1 MNLYFTG
8 HQEKYAVEQTMLT
21 LFPQER
27 PVYPDPAVTPPGGDN
42 ALELQFTR
50 RPSWCTARAV
60 LRREG
65 KVYIRMC
72 RVRTAALLADD
83 PVVATRL
90 TRRTLQRAFY
100 LAAIDCLGKEPPW
113 GMLSGVRPVK
123 LPTRAMEE
131 GSTPRQAEAMLKH
144 YHVSP
149 VRRQLAMDCAQ
160 ASLAVKRSL
169 QPEEISL
176 YVGIPFCPTRC
187 AYCSFIS
194 ASGSANRL
202 IPAYLDALFGEIDA
216 AGEAAWRAGKT
227 VRTVYIGGGTPTTLA
242 PDQLK
247 ALLDRLHT
255 AFDLAPGT
263 EFTVEAG
270 RPDTITREKLEAIR
284 DGGGNRIS
292 VNPQT
297 MSDLVL
303 ETIGRSHRAEDIR
316 QAYALAREVGVGAI
330 NMDLI
335 AGLPADTPEGFA
347 ATLDEVIGMDPENI
361 TVHTLA
367 LKKGARLRQENVPLP
382 SGADVAHMLDFAWSA
397 LRAAGYRPYYLY
409 RQKFM
414 SGSFENVGWC
424 KPGWANAYNICM
436 MEELHTVLS
445 LGAGGVTK
453 AIGGRTVRRLA
464 NPKYP
469 QEYLQNAAA
478 IQAEK
483 SSWAW

>member
-1 MNLYFTG
+1 MNLFFTG
-8 HQEKYAVEQTMLT
+8 HQEKYAVEQTLLT

-27 PVYPDPAVTPPGGDN
+27 PVYPDARPGGDN
-42 ALELQFTR
+42 ELELAFSRGPQ
-50 RPSWCTARAV
+50 WCTARAV
-60 LRREG
+60 LRRG
-65 KVYIRMC
+65 GQTYTRQC
-72 RVRTAALLADD
+72 RVQTSQLPQDD

-100 LAAIDCLGKEPPW
+100 LAAVDCLGTEPPW

-131 GSTPRQAEAMLKH
+131 GATPRQAEAMLRDR
-144 YHVSP
+144 YRVSP
-149 VRRQLAMDCAQ
+149 IRRQLAMDCAQ
-160 ASLAVKRSL
+160 ASLAVKRAL
-169 QPEEISL
+169 KPQEVSL

-194 ASGSANRL
+194 SSGSANKL
-202 IPAYLDALFGEIDA
+202 IPDYLRGLHGEIDA
-216 AGEAAWRAGKT
+216 AGAALQRAGNT
-227 VRTVYIGGGTPTTLA
+227 VRTVYIGGGTPTTLSA
-242 PDQLK
+242 QQLK
-247 ALLDRLHT
+247 DLLDRLRT
-255 AFDLAPGT
+255 AFQLAPGT

-284 DGGGNRIS
+284 AGGGNRIS

-297 MSDLVL
+297 MSDQVL
-303 ETIGRSHRAEDIR
+303 ETIGRSHRAQDIR
-316 QAYALAREVGVGAI
+316 RAYALARECQVGAI

-335 AGLPADTPEGFA
+335 AGLPGDTAAGFQ
-347 ATLDEVIGMDPENI
+347 ATLEEVIAMAPENI

-367 LKKGARLRQENVPLP
+367 LKRGARLRQEEAILP
-382 SGADVAHMLDFAWSA
+382 QGDQVAQMLDFAWAA
-397 LRAAGYRPYYLY
+397 LRQAGYLPYYLY

-424 KPGWANAYNICM
+424 KPGFQNEYNICM

-453 AIGGRTVRRLA
+453 FIGAGSVRRLA

-469 QEYLQNAAA
+469 QEYIHTIDA
-478 IQAEK
+478 ILAEK
-483 SSWAW
+483 AAWCR